1 MQHPRDEERD
11 EEVAVHEA
19 GHSGMLYLLGR
30 TIRLASI
37 KRHADSDGRTLY
49 QGGRNPACLT
59 CAEHGLLV
67 AVAGAA
73 AETLVFDVCDWGGSI
88 TDVAE
93 VQLSAER
100 LGLAAGWHE
109 QDHDKALELLEP
121 YKGIIMDL
129 AAELLDKTILR
140 RRQIEALLAGVAPL
154 DVDHEFRGV
163 ANA

>member
-1 MQHPRDEERD
+1 MHIRDEQRS
-11 EEVAVHEA
+11 EEIAVHEA
-19 GHSGMLYLLGR
+19 GHSGMLYLLAR
-30 TIRLASI
+30 PIRLASI

-73 AETLVFDVCDWGGSI
+73 AETLVFDECDWAGSI

-93 VQLSAER
+93 VQLSAARLR
-100 LGLAAGWHE
+100 LGAGWHE
-109 QDHDKALELLEP
+109 QYHDKALELLEP
-121 YKGIIMDL
+121 YKRIIMDL

-140 RRQIEALLAGVAPL
+140 RRQLEALLTGMEPINT
-154 DVDHEFRGV
+154 DHEARF
-163 ANA
+163 AEAQ